1 MKTLEDQIAA
11 ILKTGRRPIIHC
23 LPGMQVT
30 PPKLP
35 RRGRPR
41 VRHPDWP
48 CAHYE
53 DIRAGGRRT
62 HPPRCLRS
70 GCQKRLRV
78 HQRGAC
84 CADHADWVVSD
95 ALLKLRAVDVKQAE
109 LMQLYE
115 D

>member
-1 MKTLEDQIAA
+1 
-11 ILKTGRRPIIHC
+11 
-23 LPGMQVT
+23 
-30 PPKLP
+30 
-35 RRGRPR
+35 
-41 VRHPDWP
+41 
-48 CAHYE
+48 
-53 DIRAGGRRT
+53 
-62 HPPRCLRS
+62 
-70 GCQKRLRV
+70 LRV